1 MKNSCTKLR
10 VLRKFFVTLQAVKN
24 RIIMESLQWLK
35 DLFTTRPYS
44 ITICSSHC
52 RGCVFG

>member
-35 DLFTTRPYS
+35 DLFTTNDS
-44 ITICSSHC
+44 